1 MWRLRVKRKDAR
13 RAGSETL
20 QEPVACSMCH
30 TRRVPVLV
38 ECWSNWC
45 LYDAARRM
53 ATVGGSPPCKPHDCT
68 SIGKYRQRMTSA
80 SPSRST
86 CTQIWNGMRIFSFV
100 SKWAAL
106 SRLELAENPGNRDRQ
121 RMGCCCHIPGILRSG
136 RYIVNCPS
144 KTVNRSA
151 RRRLFDAAGSKCCTR
166 LKCTLLT
173 YRTIEPSARPRSM
186 HASTARQSCS
196 GANQHLR
203 PIPCWDLTLRCLL
216 RAVP

>member
-106 SRLELAENPGNRDRQ
+106 SRLELAEKPGNRDRQ
-121 RMGCCCHIPGILRSG
+121 RMGCCCHISWCLAERSLAAHH
-136 RYIVNCPS
+136 R
-144 KTVNRSA
+144 RSIDPQEDA
-151 RRRLFDAAGSKCCTR
+151 HSTSRDQDAAQG
-166 LKCTLLT
+166 
-173 YRTIEPSARPRSM
+173 
-186 HASTARQSCS
+186 
-196 GANQHLR
+196 
-203 PIPCWDLTLRCLL
+203 
-216 RAVP
+216 